1 MSKITLAVCKEFKN
15 SGTLRFHKEK
25 TKKHWKHYFIDSD
38 DGSFHTEWVSS
49 VRALILKRNVWKKR
63 TFICPECYYIFK
75 GFSKK
80 LTDTCEC
87 PRCED

>member
-1 MSKITLAVCKEFKN
+1 MSKITIAVSKVFKN
-15 SGTLRFHKEK
+15 SGSFRFHRKK
-25 TKKHWKHYFIDSD
+25 TKKHWKHYFIDLD
-38 DGSFHTEWVSS
+38 DGCFHTEWVSS

-63 TFICPECYYIFK
+63 TFICPECRYIFK